1 MRVPIKFPQ
10 KLFLDCLSPQRKHG
24 GQTLRAVWSPCFYF
38 RRIER
43 DFKNAITYHLA
54 NHLFSVSVDVNAML
68 HGLVQLSSLKVV
80 IDVGRSGRRS
90 VDIVDGR

>member
-10 KLFLDCLSPQRKHG
+10 KLFYTAFPHNKKHG
-24 GQTLRAVWSPCFYF
+24 DQTLRAVWSPCFYF
-38 RRIER
+38 RRTER

-90 VDIVDGR
+90 VDIVNGR